1 MSVFKCLHCMYTFLT
16 LHMVLKMF
24 QAYLCDFGWAQ
35 VDAKYGPFALQSIAP
50 IFPLLTHSQLCR
62 LGPHNEE

>member
-1 MSVFKCLHCMYTFLT
+1 
-16 LHMVLKMF
+16 MVLKMF
-24 QAYLCDFGWAQ
+24 QAYFCEFGWAQ

-50 IFPLLTHSQLCR
+50 SIFPLLTHSQLCR